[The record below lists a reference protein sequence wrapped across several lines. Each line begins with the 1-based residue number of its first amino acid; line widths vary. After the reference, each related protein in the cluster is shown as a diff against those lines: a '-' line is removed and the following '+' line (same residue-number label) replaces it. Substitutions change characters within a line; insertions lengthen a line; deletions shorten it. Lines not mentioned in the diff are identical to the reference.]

1 MGTTLSFEAPN
12 IDRILGW
19 KPFIGSQN
27 WFEDEIV
34 LLSGAKQGRYN
45 SDNLPHVKRIFKEID
60 KLSVVVI
67 TLMTSSQ
74 TSKTTVGIGAI
85 LKYIDTEP
93 NDALIMF
100 PRDNELS
107 KMYDN
112 KVKKLLDGCSS
123 ISAKVEVSQQEEKR
137 KSRAFGLNILGSIL
151 NIVATNNTKSVS
163 TKFNYFDEVAEFPP
177 GKLEE
182 AMERAKSFDGTG
194 EKFFITSTQHATK
207 DGDDDINYYFNI
219 SELKL
224 QYWACCSSCN
234 EHFYPEPETL
244 VYPILE
250 DWQKDEGFDLEEI
263 DENKRKFKILSNYI
277 SYARART
284 AIKCP
289 HCSHEMTNNERRR
302 QILDDKFK
310 WFAVEPDLMDEQGH
324 ILSWKKEEKVKTQY
338 RSVAFDVNTLCVES
352 YDIGNI
358 AAKIIEAEFS
368 NSKIAN
374 MQMTY
379 VGQFNRIYRTTIK
392 RRESSDILLLTN
404 NLPYWIVPKNSA
416 KLYLLIDTQKDHY
429 WWKLAS
435 VEYGKIYHVIAHGK
449 AENKQALKN
458 LMFQGYKTEDNK
470 TKWVD
475 RATIDMRGYQRE
487 EIIGEEG
494 EIVQTRINTTENI
507 REFIIEVNKEAR
519 QNRLINAEE
528 FLLYG
533 TMGKPRLDITE
544 KELEAAQSRG
554 ESPSGS
560 LYKIKTMED
569 KEDPTMTYKI
579 IFISNLAA
587 KTELFSAI
595 NNNIENFKL
604 KEQNLEPIIHTD
616 LFYINEDMRQEGLK
630 RADYVR
636 NEDYERMMTAEIYD
650 YDMVNGK
657 LKPYKSFIAI
667 RKRNDQLDNGATL
680 VVNAA
685 IDNIGI
691 VQFKQPSPSA
701 YNMFKK
707 LQDKK

>member
-1 MGTTLSFEAPN
+1 MGTTLSFEAPS
-12 IDRILGW
+12 IDRILDW
-19 KPFIGSQN
+19 KPFIKSQN
-27 WFEDEIV
+27 WFENEII

-45 SDNLPHVKRIFKEID
+45 ANNLPHVKRIFQEID

-74 TSKTTVGIGAI
+74 TSKTTIGIGSI

-112 KVKKLLDGCSS
+112 KVKKLIDGCSS
-123 ISAKVEVSQQEEKR
+123 LSAKLEISQQEEKK
-137 KSRAFGLNILGSIL
+137 KSRAFGLNILGIIL

-163 TKFNYFDEVAEFPP
+163 TKFNYYDEVAEFPP

-182 AMERAKSFDGTG
+182 AMERGKTFDGTG

-207 DGDDDINYYFNI
+207 DGDDDINHYFNI

-224 QYWACCSSCN
+224 QYWANCPHCN
-234 EHFYPEPETL
+234 EHFYPEPSTL
-244 VYPILE
+244 VYPTLDE
-250 DWQKDEGFDLEEI
+250 WQKDLGFSLEEI
-263 DENKRKFKILSNYI
+263 EEGKRIFKILSDYV
-277 SYARART
+277 SYSRERAS
-284 AIKCP
+284 IQCP
-289 HCSHEMTNNERRR
+289 YCSHKMSNKERRK
-302 QILDDKFK
+302 QILDEKFQ
-310 WFAVEPDLMDEQGH
+310 WFAVEPDKIDEQGH
-324 ILSWKKEEKVKTQY
+324 ILSWKKTEDIKTEY
-338 RSVAFDVNTLCVES
+338 RSVGFDVNTLCVES

-358 AAKIIEAEFS
+358 VAELIAAEYS
-368 NSKIAN
+368 NSKIAK
-374 MQMTY
+374 MQMCY
-379 VGQFNRIYRTTIK
+379 VGQFNRIYRTNIK
-392 RRESSDILLLTN
+392 KRDASDILMITN
-404 NLPYWIVPKNSA
+404 GLPYWIVPKNSA

-435 VEYGKIYHVIAHGK
+435 VEYGKIYHVVAHGK
-449 AENKQALKN
+449 AENKQALKD

-470 TKWVD
+470 TKWID

-519 QNRLINAEE
+519 QNGLIKPDEH
-528 FLLYG
+528 LLFG
-533 TMGKPRLDITE
+533 TMGKPRLDISE
-544 KELEAAQSRG
+544 KELEEAQKRG
-554 ESPSGS
+554 ESPTGS
-560 LYKIKTMED
+560 LYKIKTIED
-569 KEDPTMTYKI
+569 KVNPSLTYKI

-604 KEQNLEPIIHTD
+604 KEQDLEPNITTD
-616 LFYINEDMRQEGLK
+616 LFYINEDMRQEGLS
-630 RADYVR
+630 RIEFVR
-636 NEDYERMMTAEIYD
+636 NEDYERMMTAEVFN
-650 YDMVNGK
+650 YDMKNGK
-657 LKPYKSFIAI
+657 LQPYKTFIPL
-667 RKRNDQLDNGATL
+667 RKRNDQLDNAATL
-680 VVNAA
+680 IVNAA

-691 VQFKQPSPSA
+691 LQFEKPKPSG
-701 YNMFKK
+701 YDIFKK
-707 LQDKK
+707 LQK

>member
-12 IDRILGW
+12 LDKILDW
-19 KPFIGSQN
+19 KPFVGCQD
-27 WFEDEIV
+27 WFENEII
-34 LLSGAKQGRYN
+34 LTSGAKQGRYN
-45 SDNLPHVKRIFKEID
+45 SNNLPHVKRIFKEID
-60 KLSVVVI
+60 KISTVVI

-74 TSKTTVGIGAI
+74 TSKTTIRIGAI

-112 KVKKLLDGCSS
+112 KVKKLLDGCHS
-123 ISAKVEVSQQEEKR
+123 IVSKLEVSQQEEKK
-137 KSRAFGLNILGSIL
+137 KSRAFGLNILGVIL

-224 QYWACCSSCN
+224 QYWACCQSCG

-244 VYPILE
+244 VYPTLDEWQKEENFNLE
-250 DWQKDEGFDLEEI
+250 DI

-277 SYARART
+277 AYAREKT
-284 AIKCP
+284 SIQCP
-289 HCSHEMTNNERRR
+289 HCSYKMSNEERRK
-302 QILDDKFK
+302 QILAEKFE
-310 WFAVEPDLMDEQGH
+310 WFAVEPDKIDEQGH
-324 ILSWKKEEKVKTQY
+324 ILSWKKEEKIKEHY
-338 RSVAFDVNTLCVES
+338 RSVGFDVNTLCVES

-358 AAKIIEAEFS
+358 AAKLIEAEYS

-374 MQMTY
+374 LQMNY
-379 VGQFNRIYRTTIK
+379 VGQFNRIYRTNIK
-392 RRESSDILLLTN
+392 KRDASDILLLSN
-404 NLPYWIVPKNSA
+404 GLPYWIVPKDSA

-435 VEYGKIYHVIAHGK
+435 VKYGKLYHVVAHGK
-449 AENKQALKN
+449 AEDKQALKN

-470 TKWVD
+470 TQWID

-487 EIIGEEG
+487 EILGEEG

-507 REFIIEVNKEAR
+507 REFIIEVNQEAR
-519 QNRLINAEE
+519 QNGLIKAEE

-533 TMGKPRLDITE
+533 TMGKPRIDISE
-544 KELEAAQSRG
+544 KELEDAQKRG
-554 ESPSGS
+554 ESPTGS
-560 LYKIKTMED
+560 LYKIKTMD
-569 KEDPTMTYKI
+569 NKEDPSMTYKI
-579 IFISNLAA
+579 IFISNIAA

-604 KEQNLEPIIHTD
+604 KEQGLEPNISTD
-616 LFYINEDMRQEGLK
+616 LFFINEDMKQEGLK
-630 RADYVR
+630 RVEFAR

-650 YDMVNGK
+650 YDVVNGK
-657 LKPYKSFIAI
+657 LKPYKTFIPI
-667 RKRNDQLDNGATL
+667 RKRNDQLDNAATL
-680 VVNAA
+680 IVNAA

-691 VQFKQPSPSA
+691 IQFEQPKPSG
-701 YNMFKK
+701 YEMYQKLKNKK
-707 LQDKK
+707 